1 MELFIKIEDGQLIGH
16 PVTKKNLLSAFPNV
30 DANNLPNDWV
40 AFERVPEPEL
50 GVYEVV
56 ELSYGIV
63 DGIAKDVWS
72 VRQMTNEEK
81 TSKQNQV
88 KATWA
93 EMNGYASW
101 VFNEDQCCFLPPIDP
116 PQDGQR
122 YMWDESTLSWGLPDG
137 E

>member
-16 PVTKKNLLSAFPNV
+16 PVTKKNLLSAFPNA
-30 DANNLPNDWV
+30 DATNDWI
-40 AFERVPEPEL
+40 AFERVAQPEL
-50 GVYEVV
+50 GVYEIA
-56 ELSYGIV
+56 EFSYGIV
-63 DGIAKDVWS
+63 DGLAKDVWS

-81 TSKQNQV
+81 TDKQNQV

-101 VFNEDQCCFLPPIDP
+101 VFNEEQCCFLPPVDP

-122 YMWDESTLSWGLPDG
+122 YMWNETNLNWELPNG